1 MFLNLNYFIHSSNF
15 IYTGNKNTKTD
26 AEITHSI
33 PTVSNAKRLILT
45 TDNDTIMGN
54 SHIIASC
61 INAILSCI
69 EINLPSNNLSFIL
82 DAVDDSNYSFNTTCC
97 EAKGVPES
105 CMKNC
110 MDKKQIK
117 NSEEGEN
124 ILVCENYFEIIK
136 SCLFRNK
143 GR

>member
-1 MFLNLNYFIHSSNF
+1 MS
-15 IYTGNKNTKTD
+15 K
-26 AEITHSI
+26 
-33 PTVSNAKRLILT
+33 AKRLMLT
-45 TDNDTIMGN
+45 TDKDIIMGK
-54 SHIIASC
+54 SC
-61 INAILSCI
+61 IITSSIKIPFNIILSSI
-69 EINLPSNNLSFIL
+69 EKNLQANNQSFIS
-82 DAVDDSNYSFNTTCC
+82 DVVDDSNYSFNTTCC

-136 SCLFRNK
+136 SCLFRNT
-143 GR
+143 GS